1 MCFCS
6 PKTVSERLKNVDI
19 LPCRKHDKKIDT
31 LQERQ
36 HFEDYSP
43 ADLLEVTVINLP
55 RDRKSIYLSLQLYN
69 TSKTQ
74 WKGEMQYIA
83 ELCNVHM

>member
-1 MCFCS
+1 MLIS
-6 PKTVSERLKNVDI
+6 YPIENMITE
-19 LPCRKHDKKIDT
+19 IDT

-55 RDRKSIYLSLQLYN
+55 RDRKSIYLSFQLYN

-74 WKGEMQYIA
+74 
-83 ELCNVHM
+83 

>member
-1 MCFCS
+1 MCICS

-43 ADLLEVTVINLP
+43 ADLLEVMVINLP

-74 WKGEMQYIA
+74 
-83 ELCNVHM
+83 

>member
-1 MCFCS
+1 MLIS
-6 PKTVSERLKNVDI
+6 YPIENMITE
-19 LPCRKHDKKIDT
+19 IDT

-55 RDRKSIYLSLQLYN
+55 RDRKSIYLSFQLYN

-74 WKGEMQYIA
+74 WRGEMQYIA

>member
-1 MCFCS
+1 MLIS
-6 PKTVSERLKNVDI
+6 YPVENMIR
-19 LPCRKHDKKIDT
+19 KIDT

-43 ADLLEVTVINLP
+43 ADLLEVMVINLP

-74 WKGEMQYIA
+74 
-83 ELCNVHM
+83 

>member
-6 PKTVSERLKNVDI
+6 PQTVSERLKNVDI

-43 ADLLEVTVINLP
+43 ADLLEVMVINLP

-74 WKGEMQYIA
+74 
-83 ELCNVHM
+83 